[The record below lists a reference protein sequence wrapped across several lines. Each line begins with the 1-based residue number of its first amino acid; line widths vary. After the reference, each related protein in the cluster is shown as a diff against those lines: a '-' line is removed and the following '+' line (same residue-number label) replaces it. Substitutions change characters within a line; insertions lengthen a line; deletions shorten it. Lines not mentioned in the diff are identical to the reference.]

1 MSASTTETL
10 YLGKQR
16 ETGQELR
23 LKPSA
28 LRTHGVVVGM
38 TGSGKTG
45 LCLVLLEELL
55 NAGVP
60 IIALDPK
67 GDLGNLGLLFPN
79 LAAEE
84 FKPWCGK
91 EDPAGLASRY
101 QEGLKSWNLG
111 SAQVARLRERMALT
125 VYTPGSE
132 AGVPVN
138 LLGSF
143 QRPPEELLHDDEA
156 RRELVADLVSG
167 LLGLVGRTIDPV
179 KDPAHVVMCQL
190 LTRAWEDGEDPD
202 LESLILR
209 LVDPPFAKVGVF
221 PLDKFFPPDERM
233 KLAMAFNAVAASP
246 SFVAWTRGM
255 PLDAERMLKQGPKTP
270 VSIFSLAHL
279 EEGERQLFV
288 SMLLG
293 RVLAWSRAQP
303 GTEDLRAIVFFD
315 EVAGYLPP
323 YPQNPASKGPLLTLM
338 KQARAVGVGVV
349 LATQN
354 PVDLDYKALSNAGL
368 WCIGRL
374 STAQDRERLL
384 KGIEGQNL
392 EGLVS
397 GLERRQFLLHQASGE
412 KPAMMNVR
420 HALCYLKGPF
430 TRVEI
435 ARLNAAHKVVER
447 LRGSSGAS
455 SAAETSS
462 AAGVSSPAGVASAA
476 ETSSAAGVSG
486 AAGQGGRGRVAAQSP
501 AGSESDASAS
511 AGAWGVRVARAT
523 GASGIS
529 DGLLPEPQR
538 VPGFP
543 AFFLNPETVFSA
555 HLRDAFQ
562 AQAKGARPDGLL
574 EYHPA
579 LLADVVLRFDEEK
592 VGFFLDQHLYR
603 VWFPLGKVLP
613 RTALTVA
620 FETEDLH
627 SDVPRRA
634 RYQPLPTW
642 MDEEK
647 ELKKLAEHVVE
658 ELFRTETTGMFVH
671 RGLKLYGRAGETR
684 EAFVARCRQ
693 AAEAAAEL
701 EMNKV
706 SEKYKK
712 ELDRLQ
718 DRVERKQAELAEQ
731 EGVARSR
738 QLDEA
743 VTFGTTLLSF
753 FSGRKPAISKT
764 MNKRAQTARAGARLS
779 RVEQELADLQEEAD
793 ALQARLDGALQEAF
807 EKAQAL
813 AEQVEEQPVRLE
825 KNDVQLRAFGILWVP
840 VTRRI

>member
-1 MSASTTETL
+1 MSAGTTSTL
-10 YLGKQR
+10 YLGRRR
-16 ETGQELR
+16 EQPQDVR

-55 NAGVP
+55 SAGVP
-60 IIALDPK
+60 IIAIDPK
-67 GDLGNLGLLFPN
+67 GDLGNLGLLFPS
-79 LAAEE
+79 LAPEE

-91 EDPAGLASRY
+91 EDPSVLSSRY
-101 QEGLKSWNLG
+101 REGLQSWNLG
-111 SAQVARLRERMALT
+111 PAHVAQLRERMALT

-132 AGVPVN
+132 AGIPVN

-143 QRPPEELLHDDEA
+143 KRPPEALLHDDEA
-156 RRELVADLVSG
+156 QRELVADLVSG

-179 KDPAHVVMCQL
+179 KDPAHVVLCQL
-190 LTRAWEDGEDPD
+190 LSRAWAEGEDPD
-202 LESLILR
+202 LETLILR
-209 LVDPPFAKVGVF
+209 LVDPPFSKVGVF

-246 SFVAWTRGM
+246 SFAAWTRGL
-255 PLDAERMLKQGPKTP
+255 PLDAERMLAQGPKTP

-293 RVLAWSRAQP
+293 RVLAWSRTQP

-392 EGLVS
+392 DGLVS

-412 KPAMMNVR
+412 APTVMNVR
-420 HALCYLKGPF
+420 HALCFLRGPF
-430 TRVEI
+430 TRVEL

-447 LRGSSGAS
+447 LGLLKNPPGAAHTSGPAAGPAAGLHTATTTPAS
-455 SAAETSS
+455 SAADVDSSTTGLATSAQVPLSGAGRAAQTARAAERS
-462 AAGVSSPAGVASAA
+462 AA
-476 ETSSAAGVSG
+476 
-486 AAGQGGRGRVAAQSP
+486 
-501 AGSESDASAS
+501 
-511 AGAWGVRVARAT
+511 
-523 GASGIS
+523 
-529 DGLLPEPQR
+529 DGLLSEPQR

-543 AFFLNPETVFSA
+543 AYFLSPEQAFSA
-555 HLRDAFQ
+555 QLGGAFQ
-562 AQAKGARPDGLL
+562 PHAKAPRADGLT
-574 EYHPA
+574 EYQPA
-579 LLADVVLRFDEEK
+579 LMAEVVLRFDEEK
-592 VGFFLDQHLYR
+592 AGFFLDQHFHR
-603 VWFPLGKVLP
+603 VWFPLGKLLP
-613 RTALTVA
+613 RTALQLELEA
-620 FETEDLH
+620 DALQTEP
-627 SDVPRRA
+627 PRRA

-642 MDEEK
+642 LDEEK
-647 ELKKLAEHVVE
+647 ELKKLAEQVVE

-671 RGLKLYGRAGETR
+671 RALKLYGRAGEKR
-684 EAFVARCRQ
+684 EAFLTRCQQ
-693 AAEAAAEL
+693 AAEAAAEA
-701 EMNKV
+701 EMSKL
-706 SEKYKK
+706 SDKYKR
-712 ELDRLQ
+712 ELARLQ
-718 DRVERKQAELAEQ
+718 DKLERKQAELAEQ

-738 QLDEA
+738 QLEEA
-743 VTFGTTLLSF
+743 VTFGSTLLSF
-753 FSGRKPAISKT
+753 FSGRKPAIGKT
-764 MNKRAQTARAGARLS
+764 VNKRAQTARAGARVS
-779 RVEQELADLQEEAD
+779 RVEQELTELQEEAD
-793 ALQARLDGALQEAF
+793 ALQAQLDAALQACF
-807 EKAQAL
+807 DRAQAL
-813 AEQVEEQPVRLE
+813 AAQVEEQPVRLE
-825 KNDVQLRAFGILWVP
+825 KNDVQLRTFGILWVP
-840 VTRRI
+840 VTRRV

>member
-101 QEGLKSWNLG
+101 QEGLKGWKLG
-111 SAQVARLRERMALT
+111 PAQVARLRERMALT

-190 LTRAWEDGEDPD
+190 LTRAWEDGEDPN
-202 LESLILR
+202 LETLILR

-221 PLDKFFPPDERM
+221 PLDTFFPPDQRM

-246 SFVAWTRGM
+246 SFAAWTRGL
-255 PLDAERMLKQGPKTP
+255 PLDAERMLTQGPKTP

-412 KPAMMNVR
+412 KPAVMNVR

-455 SAAETSS
+455 GASS
-462 AAGVSSPAGVASAA
+462 AAGVSDHTG
-476 ETSSAAGVSG
+476 TSG
-486 AAGQGGRGRVAAQSP
+486 AAGISGAAGPAMGGRMDASSP
-501 AGSESDASAS
+501 AKPESDALFPAPS
-511 AGAWGVRVARAT
+511 AGTVGMRAARAT
-523 GASGIS
+523 GSSGIS

-543 AFFLNPETVFSA
+543 AYFLNPETVFSA

-562 AQAKGARPDGLL
+562 AHAKGARPDGLL

-592 VGFFLDQHLYR
+592 AGFFLDQHVYR

-613 RTALTVA
+613 RTALTLA
-620 FETEDLH
+620 FEAEDLH
-627 SDVPRRA
+627 SEVPRRA

-701 EMNKV
+701 EMSKV

-793 ALQARLDGALQEAF
+793 ALQGRLDGALQEAF
-807 EKAQAL
+807 EKAQTL